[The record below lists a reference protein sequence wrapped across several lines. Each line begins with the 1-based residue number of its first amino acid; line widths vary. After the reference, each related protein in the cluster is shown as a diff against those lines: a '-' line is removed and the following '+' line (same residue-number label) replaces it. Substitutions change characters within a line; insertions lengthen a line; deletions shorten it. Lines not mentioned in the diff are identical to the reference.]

1 MAFRRAGSD
10 DRNRSRAWRA
20 WTEQLAA
27 TLKSIGLPPRV
38 YLDLGYWKDFLEN
51 GHLHRHS
58 ESSTGFEFAQLS
70 PPQMHRLLAFLETQ
84 NEFKPEYYP
93 LPGWLRVR
101 LGVETTEQDTPQ
113 P

>member
-1 MAFRRAGSD
+1 MARMDRATRRNLEVDWPS
-10 DRNRSRAWRA
+10 S
-20 WTEQLAA
+20 
-27 TLKSIGLPPRV
+27 RV

-93 LPGWLRVR
+93 LLVGCGSDLA
-101 LGVETTEQDTPQ
+101 
-113 P
+113 